1 MSTSEMSEK
10 KDLAPAPAAFDEF
23 TKRFPKLG
31 EAWAL
36 MAAAGGEGPL
46 DLKTQRLVKLAVAIG
61 AMREGAVRSAVRKA
75 LAAGGRAGGHRAGGV
90 ALGLDRRAALL
101 GGYPHVDEVAARE
114 VTGQIP
120 RGAAPKPPGAWRAR
134 ASR

>member
-75 LAAGGRAGGHRAGGV
+75 LAAGV
-90 ALGLDRRAALL
+90 
-101 GGYPHVDEVAARE
+101 E
-114 VTGQIP
+114 
-120 RGAAPKPPGAWRAR
+120 PGAIEQVVSLS
-134 ASR
+134 ASTVGLPSSVAIHTWMKPLLEK

>member
-1 MSTSEMSEK
+1 MRINPGGASVDFAGAQRKETAMSTSEMSEK

-75 LAAGGRAGGHRAGGV
+75 LAAGV
-90 ALGLDRRAALL
+90 
-101 GGYPHVDEVAARE
+101 E
-114 VTGQIP
+114 
-120 RGAAPKPPGAWRAR
+120 PGAIEQVVSLS
-134 ASR
+134 ASTVGLPSSVAIHTWMKSLLEK